1 MKERKGGS
9 SNNPYS
15 NISQRDCIGSNRY
28 IFFYFPFLY
37 LSDFSK
43 GLIDKTIPHK
53 NSSIRK
59 ITFSNFLGPQ
69 IDPTSSR
76 TKISCFYFYRQYE
89 TVKKISFWR
98 EKKKRKG
105 KERKKKKLLTASY
118 IGYIEGFSRFITRFF
133 NAVEIPCARW
143 TREKSLLEKIFL
155 CIFVT
160 RLPRDFWIR
169 FRFPPPPPCFHHC
182 PFYSTIFLQ
191 YRSSNFSLI
200 LGHG

>member
-15 NISQRDCIGSNRY
+15 NISQRDYIGSNRY

-69 IDPTSSR
+69 IDPTSPR

-98 EKKKRKG
+98 EKKKRKEK
-105 KERKKKKLLTASY
+105 KEETSYGFVYRVHRRIFAFHNALFQCRGNSLRKVNEREIAPRENPPLYICYALTPWLLNPFSISSSLSTLFPSLPVLFNDFSP
-118 IGYIEGFSRFITRFF
+118 ISIE
-133 NAVEIPCARW
+133 
-143 TREKSLLEKIFL
+143 
-155 CIFVT
+155 
-160 RLPRDFWIR
+160 
-169 FRFPPPPPCFHHC
+169 
-182 PFYSTIFLQ
+182 
-191 YRSSNFSLI
+191 
-200 LGHG
+200 